1 MKDLVLLEK
10 LRHHPCLYLS
20 MEQKKNTRPRVA
32 IIGGGFG
39 GIQLA
44 KKLKNAPVD
53 VLMIDKHNYHT
64 FQPLLYQVA
73 GGAIAADSIGF
84 PLRRIFTR
92 QKNFRFAL
100 ADVKKINPE
109 SNTLD
114 TDIGTIYY
122 DYLAIATG
130 SNTNF
135 FGNKEIEHF
144 AMPMKNIPEA
154 LNLRSLIL
162 QNLEMSLV
170 SKDPEEKAALMT
182 FVVVGGGPTGVELS
196 GALAEMRELIL
207 MKDYHGLRKH
217 SMKVYLVEGKAEL
230 LAAFSPK
237 ASAKAKQFLQD
248 MDVTIYNSVHVES
261 YNGYLL
267 KIDNGTTILTR
278 NVLWAAG
285 VKGEIPEGI
294 PAENIARGN
303 RILVDEYNKVKGYE
317 NIYAI
322 GDVAAMITDEF
333 PNGHP
338 GVAPVAIQ
346 QGQNLG
352 ENVYRMFERKPLVPF
367 KYKDKGSLATIGRNK
382 AVADLGKLHFQGFFA
397 WLVWGLVHIMSL
409 AGFTNKGIIFFSWAI
424 NYFTKNSD
432 NRLIVRQFDTETRK
446 TNPEVR

>member
-1 MKDLVLLEK
+1 M
-10 LRHHPCLYLS
+10 HHYCLYLP
-20 MEQKKNTRPRVA
+20 MEQKKSTRPRVA

-39 GIQLA
+39 GIELA

-92 QKNFRFAL
+92 QQNFRFAL

-135 FGNKEIEHF
+135 FGNKEIERF

-217 SMKVYLVEGKAEL
+217 AMKVYLVEGKAEL
-230 LAAFSPK
+230 LAAFSPR
-237 ASAKAKQFLQD
+237 ARAKAKEFLQD

-267 KIDNGTTILTR
+267 KIDNGTNILTR

-285 VKGEIPEGI
+285 VKGEFPEGI
-294 PAENIARGN
+294 PAESIARGN
-303 RILVDEYNKVKGYE
+303 RILVDEFNKVKGYE

-322 GDVAAMITDEF
+322 GDVAAMITDEY

-352 ENVYRMFERKPLVPF
+352 ENVHRMFKRKPLVPF

-382 AVADLGKLHFQGFFA
+382 AVADLGKIHFQGFFA

-432 NRLIVRQFDTETRK
+432 NRLIIRQFNTKTRM
-446 TNPEVR
+446 TDPEVR